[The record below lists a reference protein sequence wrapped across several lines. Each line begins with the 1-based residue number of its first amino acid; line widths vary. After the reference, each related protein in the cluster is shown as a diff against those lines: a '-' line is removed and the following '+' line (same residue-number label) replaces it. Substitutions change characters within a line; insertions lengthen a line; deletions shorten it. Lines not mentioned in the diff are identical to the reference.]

1 MNMLQDQVAV
11 VTGGTGGLGGA
22 IVATLLVAGA
32 SVIVPHRHP
41 AELEALRARLGLT
54 PAAALSGALLELSD
68 EAAVQTFYAQVVADH
83 GGLDLVVNTAGG
95 FAGGQPVHA
104 GGWAIWEG
112 QLTVNLK
119 TTVLSCA
126 AATPHLIARGG
137 GRIVNI
143 ASRTATQ
150 AGANVAAYAASK
162 RAVLQLTEALAAELR
177 EHAITVNAILP
188 SVIDTPGNRA
198 TMPNADPSR
207 WVTPEA
213 IARVVLF
220 LVGPDAEAISGAS
233 LPVYGRA

>member
-1 MNMLQDQVAV
+1 MQVLQDQVAV

-22 IVATLLVAGA
+22 IVATLLAAGA
-32 SVIVPHRHP
+32 KVVVPHRRP
-41 AELEALRARLGLT
+41 GELEALRARLGLAPT
-54 PAAALSGALLELSD
+54 AALSGAVLDLTD
-68 EAAVQTFYAQVVADH
+68 EAAVQAFYAQVVAAH
-83 GGLDLVVNTAGG
+83 GGLDLVINAAGG
-95 FAGGQPVHA
+95 FAGGQSVHA
-104 GGWAIWEG
+104 GGWAVWDD
-112 QLTVNLK
+112 QLTINLK
-119 TTVLSCA
+119 TAVLSCA

-177 EHAITVNAILP
+177 DHAITVNAILP
-188 SVIDTPGNRA
+188 SVIDTPANRA
-198 TMPNADPSR
+198 AMPQTDASR

-213 IARVVLF
+213 LARVVLF
-220 LVGPDAEAISGAS
+220 LVGPDAQAISGAS